1 MLQIPRKEGRGC
13 SFLRRRTAT
22 SAGAEGCHGR
32 QNPRNRRFA
41 GRLAQR
47 RYNLPQTGLFP
58 SEIGKFTPVLMMRET
73 PENGGFC
80 FSIYIYCCEGRRT
93 PLFVDA
99 QPTNRSLLH
108 RIPNHRNLM
117 ISEPF
122 LTAEVQFTANTPKL
136 FGKRQI

>member
-58 SEIGKFTPVLMMRET
+58 SEIGKFAPVLMMRGT
-73 PENGGFC
+73 PKNRAFC
-80 FSIYIYCCEGRRT
+80 FLVYIFYFEGIQ
-93 PLFVDA
+93 PLLFDGDS
-99 QPTNRSLLH
+99 TYRWSLLL
-108 RIPNHRNLM
+108 RILNLKNLM